1 MDIFKPEQLSDY
13 PYVFFTGK
21 GGVGKTSAA
30 SASAIALA
38 EMGKKVLLVSTDP
51 ASNLQDLFEL
61 KTANE
66 MTEVP
71 DVPNLYLMNLDPVVS
86 AENYKES
93 VVAPYRG
100 ILPEVAIQNM
110 EEQLSGSCT
119 VEVAAF
125 NEFTTLLA
133 DHEIKKKFDH
143 ILFDTAPTGH
153 TLRMLELPSAWTSF
167 LDQNTSGASCLGQ
180 LSGLTESR
188 EVYRE
193 ALSIL
198 RSKEKTCMVLVTR
211 PDLSPL
217 EEASRAS
224 HELEALG
231 ISNQLLIVNGMIL
244 EDNSEGVLGAMKKKQ
259 EQAWARKP
267 ETLSSVETKYIPLRS
282 YAMDSVENIRRM
294 LTSNAGRY
302 EEETA
307 DMKHPMDFSVLLKET
322 LEDGTKVLFT
332 MGKGGVGKTTIASAM
347 ALYFAK
353 QGVKV
358 HLTTTDP
365 ANHLTD
371 TLRETENLKISAI
384 DKDKELSAYKAEVL
398 KKAEGASKEDLAY
411 IEEDL
416 RSPCTEEIAIFRKF
430 AEIVHGS
437 GEELLIIDTAPT
449 GHTLLLLDST
459 ESYHREVERSQGEI
473 PETVRTLLPRLRNKK
488 ETKVFVISLPEPT
501 PYYEAIR
508 LKEDLH
514 RAGIY
519 VDGWILNQTL
529 QQLEEESLFVKE
541 KQKEERKW
549 TVKVDEEMS
558 GRFVMIPWSE
568 EELRGDTLLK
578 LIP

>member
-549 TVKVDEEMS
+549 TAKVDEEMA